1 MEEKELEIKT
11 EEYFNDD
18 LKKEVAINLGI
29 KVEQVDTV
37 LSMLKEGNTVPFIA
51 RYRKEQTGALD
62 ENQIREIQTQ
72 YEYGLA
78 LLKRKEQVIRL
89 IDEKGMLTEELKEKI
104 EKSQKLVEV
113 EDLYRPYKEK
123 KKTKATEAIA
133 LGLEPLAKELLAFPT
148 KGSLENIVNKY
159 VNEEKNIT
167 FDSAIQGAKYII
179 AEMISDNAN
188 YRKSIRTECYR
199 TGLIVTK
206 KKKKAE
212 DPIFQMYY
220 DYTLE
225 VKKLK
230 SHNILAINR
239 GEDKDVLNVSIA
251 IDNDKTINYL
261 NSKVIKNEESF
272 ATPIVKDAIV
282 DSFNRLIFPSIERE
296 VRSELTESAEDK
308 AIEVFSVNLR
318 NLLLQPPMK
327 GKMVLGVDPAFR
339 TGLIV
344 TKKKKKADD
353 PTFQMYYD
361 YTLEVKKL
369 KSHNILA
376 INRGEDKDVLS
387 VSITIDNDRTIN
399 YLNSKVIKNEES
411 FATPIV
417 KDAIVDS
424 FNRLIF
430 PSIERE
436 VRSELTESAEDKA
449 IEVFSVNLRNLLLQP
464 PMKGKMVLGV
474 DPAFRTGCKIAVVD
488 KVGKVLDKTVIY
500 QNQKF
505 EGEHVP
511 EARILEAKKKVTD
524 FIIKYDIELIA
535 IGNGTASRETEM
547 FIQDVLKNLSSRRV
561 FYAIVNEAGA
571 SVYSASAL
579 AQEEFPTYS
588 VEERSAV
595 SIARRLQDPLS
606 ELVKIDP
613 KSIGVGQ
620 YQHDVTQSKL
630 GDSLDFVVSTAVNQ
644 VGVNINTA
652 SKSLLGYVSG
662 INKGIAENIV
672 KYREENGEFK
682 NREQIKNVP
691 KLGPK
696 AFEQAVGFLRLPES
710 TEVLDSTSI
719 HPESYKLA
727 KALIKELGIEK
738 LGSEDT
744 KKIVEKADI
753 NALIAKYGKE
763 NEYTIKDILDAFIAP
778 QRDPRDELD
787 KPLLRCEAL
796 RIEDLKIGQE
806 LQGVVRNV
814 VDFGVFVDCGVHED
828 GLVHISKISKNYIK
842 HPSEVLSVGDVVK
855 VWVLDVDLVRHKV
868 SLTMLHD

>member
-1 MEEKELEIKT
+1 MEEKELEIKV
-11 EEYFNDD
+11 EEFFNDD

-29 KVEQVDTV
+29 KIEQVDTV
-37 LSMLKEGNTVPFIA
+37 LNMLKEGNTVPFIA

-72 YEYGLA
+72 YEYGEA

-89 IDEKGMLTEELKEKI
+89 IDEKGMLTDELKQKI
-104 EKSQKLVEV
+104 EQSKKLVEV

-239 GEDKDVLNVSIA
+239 GEDKDVLSVSIE
-251 IDNDKTINYL
+251 IDNDRAINYL
-261 NSKVIKNEESF
+261 NSKIIKNEESF

-296 VRSELTESAEDK
+296 VRSELTE
-308 AIEVFSVNLR
+308 
-318 NLLLQPPMK
+318 
-327 GKMVLGVDPAFR
+327 
-339 TGLIV
+339 T
-344 TKKKKKADD
+344 
-353 PTFQMYYD
+353 
-361 YTLEVKKL
+361 
-369 KSHNILA
+369 
-376 INRGEDKDVLS
+376 
-387 VSITIDNDRTIN
+387 
-399 YLNSKVIKNEES
+399 
-411 FATPIV
+411 
-417 KDAIVDS
+417 
-424 FNRLIF
+424 
-430 PSIERE
+430 
-436 VRSELTESAEDKA
+436 AEDKA

-505 EGEHVP
+505 EGEKVSP
-511 EARILEAKKKVTD
+511 ERIMDAKKKVTD
-524 FIIKYDIELIA
+524 FINKYDIELIA

-547 FIQDVLKNLSSRRV
+547 FIQDVLKSLNGKRV

-571 SVYSASAL
+571 SVYSASSL

-644 VGVNINTA
+644 VGVNVNTA

-682 NREQIKNVP
+682 NREQIKLVP

-710 TEVLDSTSI
+710 TEILDSTSI

-727 KALIKELGIEK
+727 KALIKELKIEK
-738 LGSEDT
+738 LGSEET
-744 KKIVEKADI
+744 KQIVEKADVD
-753 NALIAKYGKE
+753 ALITKYGKE
-763 NEYTIKDILDAFIAP
+763 NEYTIKDILDAFVAP

-796 RIEDLKIGQE
+796 KIEDLKIGQE
-806 LQGVVRNV
+806 LVGVVRNV

-868 SLTMLHD
+868 SLTMLHE

>member
-1 MEEKELEIKT
+1 MEEKELEIKA
-11 EEYFNDD
+11 EEFFNDD

-29 KVEQVDTV
+29 KIEQVNTV
-37 LSMLKEGNTVPFIA
+37 LDMLKEGNTVPFIA

-89 IDEKGMLTEELKEKI
+89 IDEKGMLTDELKEKI

-199 TGLIVTK
+199 TGLI
-206 KKKKAE
+206 
-212 DPIFQMYY
+212 I
-220 DYTLE
+220 
-225 VKKLK
+225 
-230 SHNILAINR
+230 
-239 GEDKDVLNVSIA
+239 
-251 IDNDKTINYL
+251 
-261 NSKVIKNEESF
+261 
-272 ATPIVKDAIV
+272 
-282 DSFNRLIFPSIERE
+282 
-296 VRSELTESAEDK
+296 
-308 AIEVFSVNLR
+308 
-318 NLLLQPPMK
+318 
-327 GKMVLGVDPAFR
+327 
-339 TGLIV
+339 

-387 VSITIDNDRTIN
+387 VSISIDNDRTIN

-417 KDAIVDS
+417 KDAIIDS

-436 VRSELTESAEDKA
+436 VRSELTETAEDKA

-511 EARILEAKKKVTD
+511 ETRILEAKKKVTD

-547 FIQDVLKNLSSRRV
+547 FIQDVLKNLNSRRV

-644 VGVNINTA
+644 VGVNVNTA

-682 NREQIKNVP
+682 NREQIKLVP

-727 KALIKELGIEK
+727 KTLIKDLGIEK
-738 LGSEDT
+738 LGTEDT

-753 NALIAKYGKE
+753 NALISKYGKE

>member
-1 MEEKELEIKT
+1 MEEKELEIKS
-11 EEYFNDD
+11 EEFFNDD

-29 KVEQVDTV
+29 KIEQVNTV
-37 LSMLKEGNTVPFIA
+37 LDMLKEGNTVPFIA

-89 IDEKGMLTEELKEKI
+89 IDEKGMLTDELKEKI

-199 TGLIVTK
+199 TGLI
-206 KKKKAE
+206 
-212 DPIFQMYY
+212 I
-220 DYTLE
+220 
-225 VKKLK
+225 
-230 SHNILAINR
+230 
-239 GEDKDVLNVSIA
+239 
-251 IDNDKTINYL
+251 
-261 NSKVIKNEESF
+261 
-272 ATPIVKDAIV
+272 
-282 DSFNRLIFPSIERE
+282 
-296 VRSELTESAEDK
+296 
-308 AIEVFSVNLR
+308 
-318 NLLLQPPMK
+318 
-327 GKMVLGVDPAFR
+327 
-339 TGLIV
+339 

-511 EARILEAKKKVTD
+511 EARILEAKKKFTD

-571 SVYSASAL
+571 SVYSASSL

-753 NALIAKYGKE
+753 SALIAKYGKE